1 MNCFIF
7 SNPTLLAYLGENKA
21 KMLEEFGTL
30 TKKYGA
36 QPGACDTAFKATCP
50 WDSAGLTSIV
60 IKLMVGILPC
70 YTDFNVFLFRKVKE

>member
-1 MNCFIF
+1 
-7 SNPTLLAYLGENKA
+7 
-21 KMLEEFGTL
+21 MLQEFGTL

-60 IKLMVGILPC
+60 MKLMVDILTF
-70 YTDFNVFLFRKVKE
+70 YTDFNLFFFRQLKEQPLAELALKAASAASDASKS